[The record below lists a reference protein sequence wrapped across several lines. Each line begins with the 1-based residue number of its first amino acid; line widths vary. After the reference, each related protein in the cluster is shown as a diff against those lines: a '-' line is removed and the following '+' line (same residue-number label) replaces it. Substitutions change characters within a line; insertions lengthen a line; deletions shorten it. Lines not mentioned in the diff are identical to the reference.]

1 MRTALQNYFKWYESV
16 YHIKIISL
24 TAYEIMF
31 IENFTVIT
39 VRPLGTKHI
48 CRKLNKRIIKVTN
61 KQTKKTK
68 QEKKMQ
74 SVKINH
80 LINPFRNNA
89 YSFLIWS
96 L

>member
-1 MRTALQNYFKWYESV
+1 MRRALRNCLKWYESV

-39 VRPLGTKHI
+39 VHPFGTKHI
-48 CRKLNKRIIKVTN
+48 CRKLNKRIIKEAG
-61 KQTKKTK
+61 KKK
-68 QEKKMQ
+68 EKKMQ
-74 SVKINH
+74 SVKINC
-80 LINPFRNNA
+80 LINLFRSNA
-89 YSFLIWS
+89 YSVLIWS